1 MLFRGSVRESAEFFV
16 KSALNPALLT
26 AARKKKQQPA
36 GVSWCAVG
44 LRCTNAGLFFFILHP
59 PAGQEEL
66 ICMYEGTN
74 TQLFMR
80 YAVPQLVGLLF
91 NSVYFIVDGVFIGHR
106 LGTDAM
112 AAAAVSVPLAEMLT
126 ALSIA
131 IASGAGAQIS
141 RHIARGQKKHARQ
154 IFNIAMAVSAAAGA
168 LVTISGWLFMDPLA
182 VLLGS
187 TPEIHGQ
194 AIEYMKYIILF
205 SPFMLWNFLLGGLAR
220 NDGCPRL
227 AMSALTLGSLSNIL
241 LDYVFMYPL
250 NMGVSGAALA
260 TALGPI
266 FSIVLLLPHF
276 LLKKGFLYFAP
287 FRLRLR
293 NVLEILVSGF
303 PSFIMEFTIG
313 MDTFIYNFAIAKY
326 GYGGLGLA
334 AYLIIGYLMLIILTL
349 FLGMAEGLQPVFS
362 YFAGLDDLKRCR
374 EMRRCALNIFFAA
387 GIACTLLT
395 ALFSDRFYAL
405 FNPGDIELIE
415 FAHEKSLYYFS
426 AFSLAG
432 CNILMISYW
441 QSTGSTGR
449 ALILSLSRSIVWLP
463 VLTAVLP
470 GFFGRGIIWG
480 CHSLAETL
488 TACTALILLKREKR
502 QS

>member
-1 MLFRGSVRESAEFFV
+1 
-16 KSALNPALLT
+16 
-26 AARKKKQQPA
+26 
-36 GVSWCAVG
+36 
-44 LRCTNAGLFFFILHP
+44 
-59 PAGQEEL
+59 
-66 ICMYEGTN
+66 MYEGTN
-74 TQLFMR
+74 SELFMR
-80 YAVPQLVGLLF
+80 YAVPQLIGLLF
-91 NSVYFIVDGVFIGHR
+91 NSVYIIVDGVFIGRR

-112 AAAAVSVPLAEMLT
+112 AAAAVSVPLVEILT

-141 RHIARGQKKHARQ
+141 RHVARGQKKYARQ
-154 IFNIAMAVSAAAGA
+154 IFNTAIAVSSAAGA
-168 LVTISGWLFMDPLA
+168 LVTITGWIFMDPLA

-187 TPEIHGQ
+187 TPEIHSK
-194 AIEYMKYIILF
+194 AIEYMKYIVLF
-205 SPFMLWNFLLGGLAR
+205 SPFILLNFLLGGLAR
-220 NDGCPRL
+220 NDGCPKL

-250 NMGVSGAALA
+250 NMGVGGAALA

-266 FSIVLLLPHF
+266 FSIMLLLPHF

-287 FRLRLR
+287 FRLRLQ
-293 NVLEILVSGF
+293 NVLETLVSGF

-313 MDTFIYNFAIAKY
+313 MVTFIYNFAIIKY
-326 GYGGLGLA
+326 GYGELGLA
-334 AYLIIGYLMLIILTL
+334 AYLLIGYLMLIILTL

-374 EMRRCALNIFFAA
+374 EMRRCALKYFFAA
-387 GIACTLLT
+387 GIACTLL
-395 ALFSDRFYAL
+395 AAIFSDRFYAL
-405 FNPGDIELIE
+405 FNPGDLELIE

-426 AFSLAG
+426 GFSLAG

-449 ALILSLSRSIVWLP
+449 ALIVSLSRSVVWLP

-470 GFFGRGIIWG
+470 ALFGRNTIWG
-480 CHSLAETL
+480 CHSLTETI
-488 TACTALILLKREKR
+488 TALTALILVKRSSR
-502 QS
+502 GNNPGSFDG

>member
-1 MLFRGSVRESAEFFV
+1 MVCSR
-16 KSALNPALLT
+16 PALHK
-26 AARKKKQQPA
+26 RRP
-36 GVSWCAVG
+36 V
-44 LRCTNAGLFFFILHP
+44 FFILHPP

-220 NDGCPRL
+220 NDG
-227 AMSALTLGSLSNIL
+227 
-241 LDYVFMYPL
+241 
-250 NMGVSGAALA
+250 
-260 TALGPI
+260 
-266 FSIVLLLPHF
+266 
-276 LLKKGFLYFAP
+276 
-287 FRLRLR
+287 
-293 NVLEILVSGF
+293 
-303 PSFIMEFTIG
+303 
-313 MDTFIYNFAIAKY
+313 
-326 GYGGLGLA
+326 
-334 AYLIIGYLMLIILTL
+334 
-349 FLGMAEGLQPVFS
+349 
-362 YFAGLDDLKRCR
+362 
-374 EMRRCALNIFFAA
+374 
-387 GIACTLLT
+387 
-395 ALFSDRFYAL
+395 
-405 FNPGDIELIE
+405 
-415 FAHEKSLYYFS
+415 
-426 AFSLAG
+426 
-432 CNILMISYW
+432 
-441 QSTGSTGR
+441 
-449 ALILSLSRSIVWLP
+449 
-463 VLTAVLP
+463 
-470 GFFGRGIIWG
+470 
-480 CHSLAETL
+480 
-488 TACTALILLKREKR
+488 
-502 QS
+502 